1 VNGPGKLGR
10 ASSRRDHRTER
21 RLREE
26 LRQAAID
33 DGARARALGVVRATY
48 LDAPPPRRRPGWAP
62 AAMAVACAVAVAVVA
77 LSVTEPGDAVAR
89 WVREVL
95 GVGRE
100 GARPGLVRV
109 PGGGRLLVTSQAG
122 SGAWVVSADGS
133 RRRLGDYA
141 GASWSPHGR
150 FVVAWRGGE
159 LLALEPNG
167 RVRWSLARRGRIEAA
182 RWSRGLGYRIAYVSG
197 RSLRVVAGDGSGDRH
212 FAAAAAVA
220 PAWLPDGRH
229 VLAYVDRRDHV
240 RVVDVDARRELWR
253 SRQVGGAKELAWSPE
268 GRRLLVAASDGWRVL
283 GADGLVLRAR
293 RGAAVA
299 DVAWSPDGGAF
310 ALVRRGPDGGEVRLV
325 DPAGGDRVLFS
336 GPGRFGRVAFSP
348 DGRRLL
354 VPWPEADQWLFVSPA
369 RGRHVGAVANIG
381 RQFARGPRPGAFPD
395 AVEWCCA
402 VSARAP

>member
-1 VNGPGKLGR
+1 MNGQGELR
-10 ASSRRDHRTER
+10 AEQ

-26 LRQAAID
+26 LRQAPID
-33 DGARARALGVVRATY
+33 DGARSRALGVVRAAY
-48 LDAPPPRRRPGWAP
+48 RDAPPPPRRRPSWAP
-62 AAMAVACAVAVAVVA
+62 AVAAIACVIAAAVA

-100 GARPGLVRV
+100 NARPSLVRV

-167 RVRWSLARRGRIEAA
+167 RVRWSLSRHGRITAA

-197 RSLRVVAGDGSGDRH
+197 RSLRVVAGDGSGDRRY
-212 FAAAAAVA
+212 AAAAAVA
-220 PAWLPDGRH
+220 PAWRPDGRH
-229 VLAYVDRRDHV
+229 VLAYVDRRDQVRAVHV
-240 RVVDVDARRELWR
+240 DTGRELWR
-253 SRQVGGAKELAWSPE
+253 SRPVGRATELAWSPD
-268 GRRLLVAASDGWRVL
+268 GRRLLVASSGGWRVL
-283 GADGLVLRAR
+283 GAGGLVLEAGRASAI
-293 RGAAVA
+293 G
-299 DVAWSPDGGAF
+299 DVAWSPAGRGF
-310 ALVRRGPDGGEVRLV
+310 ALVRRGPDGGEVQLV
-325 DPAGGDRVLFS
+325 GASGRARTLFS

-354 VPWPEADQWLFVSPA
+354 VPWPEADQWLFVSAAPG
-369 RGRHVGAVANIG
+369 GRVGAVANLG
-381 RQFARGPRPGAFPD
+381 RQFARGPRAGPFPD
-395 AVEWCCA
+395 TVEWCCEG
-402 VSARAP
+402 S